1 MKESMPFMSY
11 VDLGIGVGLTHGLIT
26 ETWVQPPVPTP
37 SDVVELKEVPKS
49 SRLIRTG
56 KSMVRS
62 GVVFGSSAA
71 LFSVGKTLSGDFFG
85 EESALSHAF
94 GGALGGV
101 ALSCRNGKMTGITTG
116 ALLGAA
122 SGFALSFYPDHHHV
136 AEVNNQTF
144 TRGPRRYE
152 PETPKIA

>member
-1 MKESMPFMSY
+1 MLPK
-11 VDLGIGVGLTHGLIT
+11 DLGIGVGLTHGLIT

-71 LFSVGKTLSGDFFG
+71 LFSVGKVMDIMVPYTL
-85 EESALSHAF
+85 E
-94 GGALGGV
+94 
-101 ALSCRNGKMTGITTG
+101 NG
-116 ALLGAA
+116 L
-122 SGFALSFYPDHHHV
+122 
-136 AEVNNQTF
+136 
-144 TRGPRRYE
+144 
-152 PETPKIA
+152 